1 MCTASDIVVVFIGSA
16 AATVAAAGTLW
27 KFYRAPRK
35 NHYISKKKPRG
46 TIHFVLG
53 VTARD
58 ILQYYRMLQYY
69 IDMQFL
75 LTYFRLINI
84 TTDGRN
90 NGHHL

>member
-16 AATVAAAGTLW
+16 AVMAAAGTLW

-46 TIHFVLG
+46 TIRLTSFLG

-58 ILQYYRMLQYY
+58 ILLLTTECYSIL
-69 IDMQFL
+69 DMQFL

-84 TTDGRN
+84 ACPQMDEI
-90 NGHHL
+90 

>member
-1 MCTASDIVVVFIGSA
+1 MCTASDIVVVFIGST
-16 AATVAAAGTLW
+16 ATVAAAGTLW

-58 ILQYYRMLQYY
+58 ILLLTTECYSIL
-69 IDMQFL
+69 DMQFL

-84 TTDGRN
+84 AGPQMDEI
-90 NGHHL
+90 